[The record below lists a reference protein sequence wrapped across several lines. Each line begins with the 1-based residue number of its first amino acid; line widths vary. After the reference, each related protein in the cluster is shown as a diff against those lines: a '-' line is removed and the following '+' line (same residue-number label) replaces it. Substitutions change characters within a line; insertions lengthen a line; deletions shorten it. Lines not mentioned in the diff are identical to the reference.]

1 MVGILAI
8 RVNLRGNRSLK
19 EKRRVIRRAIERT
32 RAKHRVSVAEVGDQD
47 AHQTALLGV
56 AYVSN
61 EPSHVDSVLDKTLN
75 FMAGTSPEAEFH
87 PEYREL
93 LHF

>member
-19 EKRRVIRRAIERT
+19 EKRRVIRRAVERT

-47 AHQTALLGV
+47 VHETALLGV

-61 EPSHVDSVLDKTLN
+61 ERSHVDSVLDKILD
-75 FMAGTSPEAEFH
+75 FMAGTSPETEFH

-93 LHF
+93 LHL

>member
-1 MVGILAI
+1 M
-8 RVNLRGNRSLK
+8 
-19 EKRRVIRRAIERT
+19 IRRAIERT

-47 AHQTALLGV
+47 LHQTALLGV

>member
-1 MVGILAI
+1 MGILAI